1 MTHTHV
7 HMHAGRHFYIWRRR
21 AMRPEREREKFNLPV
36 TRSSPSQHVRGKL
49 VSARESSSP
58 CRNKTRRPAMLL
70 CELIFKPHTHS
81 LARGARR
88 LFQNCCS
95 ESFAGARVWV
105 CAFFCLCA
113 GWRLIFTSLAYQ
125 KFRPGDKRGWC
136 LKLHR
141 SRGSPY
147 FFHSPGSGLN
157 LKFHFVWFKNLSL
170 RMSVFLLAA
179 EKVYQRN
186 SSKDITPRVCF

>member
-7 HMHAGRHFYIWRRR
+7 HMHAGRHFYKG
-21 AMRPEREREKFNLPV
+21 AEPCGQREREKFNLPV

-58 CRNKTRRPAMLL
+58 CRNKTRRLAMLL

-81 LARGARR
+81 LTHWQEELGGFFKIAARR
-88 LFQNCCS
+88 VLLS
-95 ESFAGARVWV
+95 GACV

-125 KFRPGDKRGWC
+125 VPAPRQKGLVLKNCNGQGVRLIFSTLLGASDCCWIKFKISFC
-136 LKLHR
+136 L
-141 SRGSPY
+141 
-147 FFHSPGSGLN
+147 
-157 LKFHFVWFKNLSL
+157 
-170 RMSVFLLAA
+170 
-179 EKVYQRN
+179 
-186 SSKDITPRVCF
+186 I

>member
-1 MTHTHV
+1 MKAQS
-7 HMHAGRHFYIWRRR
+7 HA
-21 AMRPEREREKFNLPV
+21 AREREKFNLPV

-81 LARGARR
+81 LTGKRSSVAFSKLLLRE
-88 LFQNCCS
+88 FC
-95 ESFAGARVWV
+95 V

-141 SRGSPY
+141 SRGLPY
-147 FFHSPGSGLN
+147 FFHSPGSERL
-157 LKFHFVWFKNLSL
+157 LRIKFKISFCL
-170 RMSVFLLAA
+170 
-179 EKVYQRN
+179 
-186 SSKDITPRVCF
+186 I